1 MPLTADRNTPVR
13 EGDYYEFAP
22 AAGQTIFR
30 GAIVAL
36 NASSQ
41 LVRGA
46 AATGLRCIGV
56 AENSTLDQGYAG
68 IGRIRAKRGVFRFRN
83 SAAGEAITAA
93 DIGNQCFVADDD
105 QVQRTNPGGNTRSAC
120 GIVRDVDAAGVWV
133 QI

>member
-1 MPLTADRNTPVR
+1 MPLTADRDTPER
-13 EGDYYEFAP
+13 DGQFFEFAP

-30 GAIVAL
+30 GAIVCL

-46 AATGLRCIGV
+46 VATGLRCVGR
-56 AENSTLDQGYAG
+56 AENSTTDQGYL
-68 IGRIRAKRGVFRFRN
+68 GRIRAKRGVFRFRN

-93 DIGNQCFVADDD
+93 DIGNTCFIADDD
-105 QVQRTNPGGNTRSAC
+105 QVQRTNGTNTRSAC
-120 GIVRDVDAAGVWV
+120 GIVRDVDAGGVWV

>member
-1 MPLTADRNTPVR
+1 MPLSADRNTPYR
-13 EGDYYEFAP
+13 AGDYFEFAP
-22 AAGQTIFR
+22 AAGQTIYR

-36 NASSQ
+36 NASNQ

-68 IGRIRAKRGVFRFRN
+68 LGRIRAKRGLFRFRN
-83 SAAGEAITAA
+83 SAAGEAITLA
-93 DIGNQCFVADDD
+93 DVGNTCFIADDD
-105 QVQRTNPGGNTRSAC
+105 QVQRTNGTNTRSAC
-120 GIVRDVDAAGVWV
+120 GVVRDVDADGVWV

>member
-13 EGDYYEFAP
+13 EGDEYEFVP
-22 AAGQTIFR
+22 LAGNVIYR

-36 NASSQ
+36 NAANQ

-46 AATGLRCIGV
+46 TATGLRCVGV
-56 AENSTLDQGYAG
+56 AQTSTLDQGYQAG
-68 IGRIRAKRGVFRFRN
+68 GRIKVRRGVFRFRN

-93 DIGNQCFVADDD
+93 DIGNQCFIADDD

>member
-1 MPLTADRNTPVR
+1 MPLAADRNTPQR
-13 EGDYYEFAP
+13 EGDEYDFVP
-22 AAGQTIFR
+22 LAGNAIYR

-36 NASSQ
+36 NASNQ

-56 AENSTLDQGYAG
+56 AQTSTLDQGYQVG
-68 IGRIRAKRGVFRFRN
+68 GVIRVRRGTFRFRN
-83 SAAGEAITAA
+83 SAAGEAITLA
-93 DIGNQCFVADDD
+93 DVGAQCFIADDD

-120 GIVRDVDAAGVWV
+120 GIVRAVDAGGVWV